1 MTAMSLDALHW
12 GQLLAHM
19 LALSLLAVG
28 GAIGTVPDMHRI
40 LVDDNGWL
48 TDPQFSASIALSQA
62 APGPNVLFVALL
74 GWNVGLN
81 AATQAGSG
89 TVLTG
94 LWALMGALVCML
106 GMLLPSTTLTLFATR
121 WTHRNRARRSVRA
134 FRLGMAPIVVGLVLS
149 TAWILGSAHGSA
161 HDWPLWMLSMV
172 CGLLVWRT
180 RVHLLWLLGAGAL
193 AGAMDWV

>member
-1 MTAMSLDALHW
+1 MTPMPLEALNW
-12 GQLLAHM
+12 WYLLAHM
-19 LALSLLAVG
+19 LMLSLLAVG
-28 GAIGTVPDMHRI
+28 GAIGTAPDMHRI
-40 LVDDNGWL
+40 LVDETGWL
-48 TDPQFSASIALSQA
+48 TDPQFGASIALSQA

-81 AATQAGSG
+81 AAAQAASG
-89 TVLTG
+89 AVMTG
-94 LWALMGALVCML
+94 VWAFFGALVCMV

-149 TAWILGSAHGSA
+149 TAWILGSVHGSA
-161 HDWPLWMLSMV
+161 NAWLLWSLSV
-172 CGLLVWRT
+172 ISGLLVWRT

-193 AGAMDWV
+193 AGAVGWV